1 MNNAGFNYDAD
12 SHHGGGGFIG
22 AWLAR
27 RLTESGHRLRVFE
40 PVARAAQFNG
50 IVGPAAASVQ
60 WSIGDIADA
69 QAVRAAAEGC
79 DAIVHLAGVLTPA
92 CKDDPVRGA
101 MINLVGTLN
110 VFNAAHSLG
119 IRRIVYTS
127 SAGVYGPDDDT
138 APRPVT
144 HYGAF
149 KLACEGSAR
158 AYWGDHGIASVGF
171 RPYIVYGFGRETG
184 LTAGPSLACRA
195 AARGE
200 SYVLPYV
207 STAGL
212 VFVDDVV
219 AAYEAALHREPH
231 GAHVFNLPG
240 VVASNND
247 IVEAVRAV
255 VPDAKITID
264 GPVLPFAE
272 DIGEGGLR
280 HVFPDLPA
288 TSLRDGIRRTIELYR
303 TTP

>member
-1 MNNAGFNYDAD
+1 MQILIT
-12 SHHGGGGFIG
+12 GGGGFIG

-27 RLTESGHRLRVFE
+27 RLAGDGHRLRVFE
-40 PVARAAQFNG
+40 SVERSAQFNG
-50 IVGPAAASVQ
+50 IVGAAAASVE
-60 WSIGDIADA
+60 WRIGDIADG

-79 DAIVHLAGVLTPA
+79 DGIVHLAGVLTPA
-92 CKDDPVRGA
+92 CKADPVRGA

-110 VFNAAHSLG
+110 VFNAAQALG

-127 SAGVYGPDDDT
+127 SAGVYGPDDET
-138 APRPVT
+138 TPRPIT

-158 AYWGDHGIASVGF
+158 AYWEDHGIASIGF
-171 RPYIVYGFGRETG
+171 RPYIVYGYGRETG

-200 SYVLPYV
+200 TYIIPYIG
-207 STAGL
+207 TAGL

-219 AAYEAALHREPH
+219 AAYYAALRREPH

-240 VVASNND
+240 EVVSNDDVVA
-247 IVEAVRAV
+247 AVRDV
-255 VPDAKITID
+255 VPGAKIGID

-272 DIGEGGLR
+272 DIGEGDLRRALPGL
-280 HVFPDLPA
+280 PL

-303 TTP
+303 AAP

>member
-1 MNNAGFNYDAD
+1 MQILIT
-12 SHHGGGGFIG
+12 GGGGFIG

-27 RLTESGHRLRVFE
+27 RLADKGHRLRVFE
-40 PVARAAQFNG
+40 PLARTAQFNG
-50 IVGPAAASVQ
+50 IVGPAAASVE

-69 QAVRAAAEGC
+69 QAVRTAAEGC
-79 DAIVHLAGVLTPA
+79 DAIVHLAGILTPA

-110 VFNAAHSLG
+110 AFNAAQVLG
-119 IRRIVYTS
+119 IRRIVFTS
-127 SAGVYGPDDDT
+127 SAGVYGPDDDAT
-138 APRPVT
+138 PRPIT

-158 AYWGDHGIASVGF
+158 AYCEDHGIASVGF

-200 SYVLPYV
+200 SYVIPYV
-207 STAGL
+207 GTAGL

-219 AAYEAALHREPH
+219 AAYEAALERMPD

-240 VVASNND
+240 EVVSNDDVVA
-247 IVEAVRAV
+247 AVRAII
-255 VPDAKITID
+255 PNAKIGID

-272 DIGEGGLR
+272 DIGEGDLR
-280 HVFPDLPA
+280 RVFPALPA

-303 TTP
+303 MTA

>member
-1 MNNAGFNYDAD
+1 MRILIT
-12 SHHGGGGFIG
+12 GGGGFIG

-27 RLTESGHRLRVFE
+27 RLANKGYRLRVFE
-40 PVARAAQFNG
+40 PLARAAQFSG
-50 IVGPAAASVQ
+50 IVGPAAASVD

-69 QAVRAAAEGC
+69 QAVRTAAEGC

-110 VFNAAHSLG
+110 VFNAAQTLG
-119 IRRIVYTS
+119 IRRIVFTS
-127 SAGVYGPDDDT
+127 SAGVYGPDDDVT
-138 APRPVT
+138 PRPIT

-158 AYWGDHGIASVGF
+158 AYWEDHGIASVGF

-200 SYVLPYV
+200 SYVIPYV
-207 STAGL
+207 GTAGL

-219 AAYEAALHREPH
+219 AAFEAALERAPD
-231 GAHVFNLPG
+231 GANVFNLPG
-240 VVASNND
+240 EVASND
-247 IVEAVRAV
+247 DVVAAVRAII
-255 VPDAKITID
+255 PNAKIGID

-272 DIGEGGLR
+272 DIGEGDLR
-280 HVFPDLPA
+280 RVFPGLPA

-303 TTP
+303 TTA

>member
-1 MNNAGFNYDAD
+1 MRILIT
-12 SHHGGGGFIG
+12 GGGGFIG

-27 RLTESGHRLRVFE
+27 RLAGDGHRLRVFE
-40 PVARAAQFNG
+40 PVERSAQFNG
-50 IVGPAAASVQ
+50 IVGPAASVE
-60 WSIGDIADA
+60 WRIGDIADG

-79 DAIVHLAGVLTPA
+79 DGIVHLAGVLTPA
-92 CKDDPVRGA
+92 CKADPVRGA

-110 VFNAAHSLG
+110 VFKAAQALS

-127 SAGVYGPDDDT
+127 SAGVYGPDDKT
-138 APRPVT
+138 TPRPVT

-158 AYWGDHGIASVGF
+158 AYWEDHGIASIGF
-171 RPYIVYGFGRETG
+171 RPYIVYGYGRETG

-200 SYVLPYV
+200 TYVIPYI
-207 STAGL
+207 SAAGL

-219 AAYEAALHREPH
+219 AAYDAALRREPD

-240 VVASNND
+240 EVASND
-247 IVEAVRAV
+247 DVVAAVRAV
-255 VPDAKITID
+255 VPAAKIGID

-272 DIGEGGLR
+272 DIGEGDLRRTFPGL
-280 HVFPDLPA
+280 PS

-303 TTP
+303 TAP

>member
-1 MNNAGFNYDAD
+1 MKVLVT
-12 SHHGGGGFIG
+12 GGGGFIG

-27 RLTESGHRLRVFE
+27 RLADDGDRLRVFE
-40 PVARAAQFNG
+40 PAGRSAQFDR
-50 IVGPAAASVQ
+50 IVGAAATAVE
-60 WSIGDIADA
+60 WRIGDIADW

-79 DAIVHLAGVLTPA
+79 DGIVHLAGVLTPA
-92 CKDDPVRGA
+92 CKADPVRGA
-101 MINLVGTLN
+101 IINLVGTLN
-110 VFNAAHSLG
+110 VFNAAQALG

-127 SAGVYGPDDDT
+127 SAGVYGPDDGT
-138 APRPVT
+138 TPRPVT

-158 AYWGDHGIASVGF
+158 AYWEDHGIASIGF
-171 RPYIVYGFGRETG
+171 RPYIVYGYGRETG

-200 SYVLPYV
+200 TYVIPYV
-207 STAGL
+207 GTAGL

-219 AAYEAALHREPH
+219 AAYEAALRREPD

-240 VVASNND
+240 EVASSDDVVA
-247 IVEAVRAV
+247 AVRAV
-255 VPDAKITID
+255 VPAAKIGID

-272 DIGEGGLR
+272 DIGEGDLRRALPGL
-280 HVFPDLPA
+280 PL

-303 TTP
+303 TAP